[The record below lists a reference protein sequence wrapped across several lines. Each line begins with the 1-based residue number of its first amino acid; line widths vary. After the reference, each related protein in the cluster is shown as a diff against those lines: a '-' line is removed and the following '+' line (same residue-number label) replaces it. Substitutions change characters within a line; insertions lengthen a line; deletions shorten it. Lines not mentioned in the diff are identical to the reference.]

1 MTDGEAMDEVRL
13 LILFYSSRG
22 WNWLDA
28 VEFTIWKHREKI
40 TQDES

>member
-1 MTDGEAMDEVRL
+1 MSDHELMDEVRY

-28 VEFTIWKHREKI
+28 VEFTIWKNRNE
-40 TQDES
+40 TRGM

>member
-1 MTDGEAMDEVRL
+1 MTDIDIMNDVRL

-28 VEFTIWKHREKI
+28 VAFTIWKNRG
-40 TQDES
+40 DS

>member
-1 MTDGEAMDEVRL
+1 MTDKELMDEVRL

-28 VEFTIWKHREKI
+28 VEFTIWKHRANIAK
-40 TQDES
+40 DGG

>member
-1 MTDGEAMDEVRL
+1 MTDIELMNEVRL

-28 VEFTIWKHREKI
+28 AEFTIWKHHQSI
-40 TQDES
+40 AQGGG